1 MSLKQRPKNDSRVW
15 AEKSLSRGTSYRSM
29 KFKLMAAS
37 VARRMEEEEDSGA
50 LHRDQLIG
58 DLEIMVKMLRR
69 YQ

>member
-1 MSLKQRPKNDSRVW
+1 MLLKQRPKNDDSRVW

-37 VARRMEEEEDSGA
+37 VTRRIEEKDTD
-50 LHRDQLIG
+50 RDKLIG
-58 DLEIMVKMLRR
+58 DLEIMIKVLRR